1 MVHANYFPTN
11 CREETM
17 KRRALGLSLAWIV
30 VVCSLCAA
38 GLAQQQ
44 SDAASTNAAPRVVD
58 YSGTLTDWNEIQ

>member
-1 MVHANYFPTN
+1 
-11 CREETM
+11 M